1 MPKTLDSLPVSGDA
15 NLMIPVHAGN
25 LDSVADASLR
35 ARAAEALKAGKVVW
49 TNARGFLRVDDPRH
63 PDNSPPPASTKLRGD
78 GWAPGFGH
86 V

>member
-1 MPKTLDSLPVSGDA
+1 MPKTLDALPATGDN
-15 NLMIPVHAGN
+15 NLMVPVHAGN

-49 TNARGFLRVDDPRH
+49 TNALGFLRVDEPPRH
-63 PDNSPPPASTKLRGD
+63 
-78 GWAPGFGH
+78 